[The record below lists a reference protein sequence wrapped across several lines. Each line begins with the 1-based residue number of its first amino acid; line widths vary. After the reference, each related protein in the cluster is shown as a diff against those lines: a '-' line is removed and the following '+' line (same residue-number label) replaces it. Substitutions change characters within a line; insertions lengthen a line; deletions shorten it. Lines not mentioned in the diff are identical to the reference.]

1 MLSKTQV
8 NLIKFLQEE
17 MGVSSECIA
26 QAQNQLEDKTLLAM
40 ILWQEGII
48 SLEQLEQVFNWLEK
62 RYSTKS

>member
-1 MLSKTQV
+1 MLSKTQI

-26 QAQNQLEDKTLLAM
+26 QAQTQLEDKTLLAM
-40 ILWQEGII
+40 ILWQERII

-62 RYSTKS
+62 RHLVK

>member
-17 MGVSSECIA
+17 MGVSSECITK
-26 QAQNQLEDKTLLAM
+26 AQNQLEDKTLLPM
-40 ILWQEGII
+40 ILWQEGIL

-62 RYSTKS
+62 RYLVK

>member
-1 MLSKTQV
+1 MLSKTQI

-17 MGVSSECIA
+17 MGISSECIA
-26 QAQNQLEDKTLLAM
+26 KAQSQLEDKTLLPM

-62 RYSTKS
+62 RYLVK